1 MKGII
6 MPSNVQF
13 NDETKKELTQEVKET
28 VASEAISS
36 KDETFTASQM
46 WNRHRRMRSASD
58 MMRKWNL
65 N

>member
-6 MPSNVQF
+6 MPSTVQL
-13 NDETKKELTQEVKET
+13 NEETKKELTQEVNET
-28 VASEAISS
+28 VAPDAINSN
-36 KDETFTASQM
+36 KETFTVSQM
-46 WNRHRRMRSASD
+46 WNHHRRSRSASD